1 MSGPKV
7 DYAKLREQEMARLA
21 EARGR
26 RLKVA
31 DKIQK
36 LINEIKNCLGSD
48 SDLLMHDPQMGP
60 SCKKIAELQS
70 MYIKKLDKLLNEV
83 KNGNEL
89 LDIESIN
96 QEVDSLI
103 RCFKNDTREDIQVI
117 AAISASSQIFK
128 QKQEERKQLAK
139 AKRQKIVRIKSNCN
153 EELISDTVIQEQ
165 VATFDEEIKEFMSSP
180 MTSKHKNSILL
191 LSQDLHEL
199 EKSDID
205 NERKSKRIQRLFEE
219 YEKLTGLIQRE
230 VGEMVAVY
238 EEYKR
243 ECFDSETPALSINEF
258 ATTKEITEAL
268 KAVRC
273 AAEANMSKEYIKRQ
287 IDDVMSK
294 HGYNVVSSELL
305 QETNDSG
312 QVLYGINDDTAI
324 NVFVSNDNQVT
335 MRVVGVGFDS
345 EISDR
350 ENEKLFQEQCAFCTM
365 HPQITAELA
374 MRGVL
379 LQTKKHMPPDRKFNK
394 KIVTKAKSN
403 TQTMS
408 RAKKEL
414 KRRELKTLHKE

>member
-1 MSGPKV
+1 M
-7 DYAKLREQEMARLA
+7 
-21 EARGR
+21 
-26 RLKVA
+26 
-31 DKIQK
+31 
-36 LINEIKNCLGSD
+36 
-48 SDLLMHDPQMGP
+48 
-60 SCKKIAELQS
+60 
-70 MYIKKLDKLLNEV
+70 

-96 QEVDSLI
+96 QEADSLV
-103 RCFKNDTREDIQVI
+103 RRFKDDIREDIQVI
-117 AAISASSQIFK
+117 AGISANSQIFK

-139 AKRQKIVRIKSNCN
+139 AKRQKIVRIKSNSN

-219 YEKLTGLIQRE
+219 YEKLTGRIQRE

-243 ECFDSETPALSINEF
+243 ECFDSEKPALSINEF
-258 ATTKEITEAL
+258 STTKEITEAI

-273 AAEANMSKEYIKRQ
+273 AAETNMSKDYIRRQ

-305 QETNDSG
+305 QEANDSG
-312 QVLYGINDDTAI
+312 QVLYGVNDDTAI
-324 NVFVSNDNQVT
+324 KRSFGAWPHYENMDNQS
-335 MRVVGVGFDS
+335 F
-345 EISDR
+345 
-350 ENEKLFQEQCAFCTM
+350 
-365 HPQITAELA
+365 
-374 MRGVL
+374 
-379 LQTKKHMPPDRKFNK
+379 
-394 KIVTKAKSN
+394 
-403 TQTMS
+403 
-408 RAKKEL
+408 
-414 KRRELKTLHKE
+414 